1 MHSTPSTEHG
11 GKAFGGAC
19 VVASSDHVLLPIHRA
34 RRDRETSAVS
44 DDAAPPVDL
53 GILGLTNARLLG
65 RGGFGSVYGAE
76 EPALHRSVAVKVL
89 APVHGDETHR
99 VDRELKAL
107 GTLGGH
113 PHIVMVHGTGT
124 AATGSPYIVMELM
137 TGGSLG
143 DRVADRGP
151 LPWSEATAIAIQIA
165 GALETAHRAGILH
178 RDLKPENI
186 LVSSLGEVK
195 LADFGIARV
204 DGSAQTKTGA
214 VTTSVAYAAP
224 EILAGRGPT
233 ATSDVYGLAAAV
245 YTLMAGS
252 SPFLRPDDESLLP
265 MINRIASEPV
275 PDLRLRGVPDA
286 VCRVLERALA
296 KDPLQRQA
304 TALGLARE
312 LQVAQQQL
320 GVPVTPVMVAG
331 ERDIDVDEQTPAAS
345 PPGATVAYPTAPV
358 GPPPAPS
365 PVGATGPQFGDPP
378 VGGPPPG
385 APPAGGGGQGG
396 GRRLNPAVLI
406 GAVLAVVAVIV
417 VAVVLLGGGDDGGE
431 SSSAKGGD
439 LVTSIDDMKSAAIQI
454 RSRGSFR
461 EPAEGTL
468 EGFGSGSG
476 FIIDPS
482 GIAVT
487 NNHVVVGAAS
497 LAVYVGGSTTPVN
510 ARVLGVSECSDLA
523 VIDLEGEGYPYVEWF
538 EGEVEP
544 PLEVYAAGF
553 PLGDPE
559 FTLTKGIVAKARAD
573 GDTDWASVDHVI
585 EHDANIQPGNS
596 GGALITSDA
605 KVVGVNYAGGSR
617 TQQAQFFAIAGDIAK
632 PLVERL
638 AAGEN
643 VDSIGINGQA
653 LQFEDGTSGVW
664 VAGVT
669 PGSPAGNAGV
679 LAGDFILEL
688 AGQTMADDG
697 TMSGYCDVLRT
708 QGTDRPISIGVLRV
722 DTGKVLTGELNG
734 RELNSGDSI
743 AEDLGGGDN
752 DQAGGETGGGD
763 TGGGDADGEARPEG
777 ESYLGYQTV
786 VDDTG
791 RVSVSLP
798 TTWVDVQTGVR
809 NIEGADYSSIV
820 AAPDLQRY
828 ASGWDVPGISLTLF
842 DGAVQVLGYD
852 QALDL
857 AGPDGCT
864 KTTAREPAAFGTFSG
879 FYDIYSECGGTT
891 TEFIVLVLAPP
902 DEGFLLL
909 IALQIVSAADG
920 EALSTIL
927 PSITAQ

>member
-1 MHSTPSTEHG
+1 
-11 GKAFGGAC
+11 
-19 VVASSDHVLLPIHRA
+19 
-34 RRDRETSAVS
+34 VS
-44 DDAAPPVDL
+44 DDVAPGVDL

-65 RGGFGSVYGAE
+65 RGGFGSVYRAD
-76 EPALHRSVAVKVL
+76 EPALHRWVAVKVL
-89 APVHGDETHR
+89 APVQGDESNR

-124 AATGSPYIVMELM
+124 ASTGSPYIVMELM
-137 TGGSLG
+137 TNGSLG
-143 DRVADRGP
+143 DRVDERGS
-151 LPWSEATAIAIQIA
+151 LPWSEAVAIAIQIA

-204 DGSAQTKTGA
+204 DGGVQTKTGA

-224 EILAGRGPT
+224 EILAGVGPS
-233 ATSDVYGLAAAV
+233 APSDVYGLAAAV
-245 YTLMAGS
+245 HTLIAGS
-252 SPFLRPDDESLLP
+252 SPFVRPGDESLIP
-265 MINRIASEPV
+265 MINRIASEPA
-275 PDLRLRGVPDA
+275 PDLRLRGVPNA
-286 VCRVLERALA
+286 ICAVLERALA

-304 TALGLARE
+304 TALGFARD
-312 LQVAQQQL
+312 LQAAQQSL

-331 ERDIDVDEQTPAAS
+331 ERDVDVDDQTPAAPP
-345 PPGATVAYPTAPV
+345 PPGATIAYPTAPS
-358 GPPPAPS
+358 GPPPAPG
-365 PVGATGPQFGDPP
+365 PVGAPVPQFGGPP

-385 APPAGGGGQGG
+385 APPAPGGG
-396 GRRLNPAVLI
+396 GRRKVSPAVLI
-406 GAVLAVVAVIV
+406 SAAVAVVAVIV
-417 VAVVLLGGGDDGGE
+417 AAVVLLAGGDDGGN
-431 SSSAKGGD
+431 SSGGKGGS

-523 VIDLEGEGYPYVEWF
+523 VIDLEGEGYPYVEWYD
-538 EGEVEP
+538 EEVEP

-605 KVVGVNYAGGSR
+605 KIVGVNYAGGSG
-617 TQQAQFFAIAGDIAK
+617 TQQAQFFAIAGDIAR
-632 PLVERL
+632 PLVDRL

-653 LQFEDGTSGVW
+653 LQLENGASGVW

-688 AGQTMADDG
+688 AGQTLADDG

-708 QGTDRPISIGVLRV
+708 QGTDRPISLRVLRV

-734 RELNSGDSI
+734 RELDSGDSI
-743 AEDLGGGDN
+743 AEDLGGGDQGGGEQG
-752 DQAGGETGGGD
+752 DAGQAGGDQGGGD
-763 TGGGDADGEARPEG
+763 QGGGGGARPVG
-777 ESYLGYQTV
+777 EPYTTYQTV
-786 VDDTG
+786 TDDTG
-791 RVSVSLP
+791 RISVSVP
-798 TTWVDVQTGVR
+798 TAWADLQTSVR
-809 NIEGADYSSIV
+809 TIEGADYSSIV
-820 AAPDLQRY
+820 AATNLQAW
-828 ASGWDVPGISLTLF
+828 ASGWEEPGIDITLF

-852 QALDL
+852 RALEL
-857 AGPDGCT
+857 AAPSGCT
-864 KTTAREPAAFGTFSG
+864 KTVTKEPASFSGFDG
-879 FYDIYSECGGTT
+879 FYDIYGECGGTT
-891 TEFIVLVLAPP
+891 TEYVVLVLAPP
-902 DEGFLLL
+902 EEGFLLL
-909 IALQIVSAADG
+909 IGIQVVSDADG
-920 EALSTIL
+920 DALSEIL
-927 PSITAQ
+927 PSFVAR